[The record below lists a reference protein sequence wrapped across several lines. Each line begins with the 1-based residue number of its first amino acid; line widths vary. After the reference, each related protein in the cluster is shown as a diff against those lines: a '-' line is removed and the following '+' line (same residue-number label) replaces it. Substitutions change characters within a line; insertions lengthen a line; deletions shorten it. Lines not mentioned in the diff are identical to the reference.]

1 MFLPLSAV
9 MGALSVYYLHV
20 EVQNEIDVLKTKE
33 TLTINLGAE
42 AMRRDIIV
50 TTSDLAIIAEHA
62 EFGRMGERMSRNSKA
77 SLAQNFRLILEKKR
91 LYDQV
96 RFLDE
101 KGMEVVRVNF
111 NHGLPAVIPEER
123 LQDKGKRYYFKDT
136 FRLEHG
142 EMFLSPLDLNIEH
155 GKIERPF
162 KPMVRIGAPVFDGRG
177 GKRGIVLL
185 NFLAEGLLHD
195 FASTVSS
202 LVGQAMVLNS
212 DGYWLLGPRPEQE
225 WGFMFGNDD
234 TFGKQ
239 FPKTWETIL
248 KVDSGQ
254 LETDDGLFTFTTIRP
269 LLAGQRSSSG
279 ASKAFSPSVYNIENK
294 HYFWKIVSR
303 VPNGV
308 LGGITDDVAGKAIVI
323 VGPLYGI
330 LIAGVWGLALMMT
343 HRKEAVTALAAAK
356 EDAEVANRA
365 KSDLIANMSHEL
377 RTPLNAIIGFSSTM
391 KSETFGSLSEKYMEY
406 ANDINSSGEH
416 LLKLINDILD
426 VSAIELGK
434 LELHEENL
442 DAGKIVG
449 AAMHMVNSRAIEGNI
464 NLTGNADDG
473 LPMLHADKR
482 RLMQILL
489 NLVSNAIKFTPSG
502 GEASLTASLDGED
515 AHVFTVTDTGIGMD
529 EEEQVKAMSKFGQV
543 DSGLNRK
550 QEGTGLG
557 LPLTRELVE
566 LHGGTLEIESE
577 KGKGTSVTVR
587 FPPERT
593 VAS

>member
-1 MFLPLSAV
+1 
-9 MGALSVYYLHV
+9 
-20 EVQNEIDVLKTKE
+20 
-33 TLTINLGAE
+33 
-42 AMRRDIIV
+42 
-50 TTSDLAIIAEHA
+50 
-62 EFGRMGERMSRNSKA
+62 
-77 SLAQNFRLILEKKR
+77 
-91 LYDQV
+91 
-96 RFLDE
+96 
-101 KGMEVVRVNF
+101 
-111 NHGLPAVIPEER
+111 
-123 LQDKGKRYYFKDT
+123 
-136 FRLEHG
+136 
-142 EMFLSPLDLNIEH
+142 
-155 GKIERPF
+155 
-162 KPMVRIGAPVFDGRG
+162 
-177 GKRGIVLL
+177 
-185 NFLAEGLLHD
+185 
-195 FASTVSS
+195 
-202 LVGQAMVLNS
+202 
-212 DGYWLLGPRPEQE
+212 
-225 WGFMFGNDD
+225 
-234 TFGKQ
+234 
-239 FPKTWETIL
+239 
-248 KVDSGQ
+248 
-254 LETDDGLFTFTTIRP
+254 
-269 LLAGQRSSSG
+269 
-279 ASKAFSPSVYNIENK
+279 
-294 HYFWKIVSR
+294 
-303 VPNGV
+303 
-308 LGGITDDVAGKAIVI
+308 
-323 VGPLYGI
+323 
-330 LIAGVWGLALMMT
+330 
-343 HRKEAVTALAAAK
+343 
-356 EDAEVANRA
+356 
-365 KSDLIANMSHEL
+365 
-377 RTPLNAIIGFSSTM
+377 
-391 KSETFGSLSEKYMEY
+391 
-406 ANDINSSGEH
+406 
-416 LLKLINDILD
+416 ILD